1 MRIVFFTG
9 KGGVG
14 KTTTAAAT
22 AVRLAQRGT
31 KTLLLSADAAHSI
44 GDVLGRPLTDQPVE
58 VADGL
63 AAAQLDPQ
71 RRLEAAWGV
80 VHRHLA
86 GLLEHGGA
94 DTIAAE
100 ELAVLPGVE
109 EVLALLAVRDHAA
122 AGRYDA
128 IVVDCGP
135 SAETL
140 RLLAVPD
147 TLAWYLERILPM
159 QRRLARGTRP
169 LAGLLGA
176 RGAVPPDGLFD
187 AVLALAE
194 DLRSVRELVGNP
206 DVSRVRLVLTPESM
220 VVAEARR
227 TFTALSLYGYQLDA
241 VVANRV
247 LAKGAGAWATAWRN
261 AQSEQLAAVT
271 ESFPGVPLHQ
281 ASYRSH
287 EPIGIG
293 ELAAVADELYGE
305 LPGEEPIADP
315 PQQGQFLSVRADG
328 ADFVLTV
335 ALPLADSDAVAAARS
350 GDDLVLTVAG
360 HRRLVA
366 LPSVLRRCQVGGGR
380 FADGVLQ
387 LRFSRDPELWPRDTA
402 EDAR

>member
-14 KTTTAAAT
+14 KTTAAAAT

-31 KTLLLSADAAHSI
+31 KTLLLSADAAHSVA
-44 GDVLGRPLTDQPVE
+44 DVLGHPLTDQPIE

-71 RRLEAAWGV
+71 RRLETAWSTV
-80 VHRHLA
+80 QRHLA
-86 GLLEHGGA
+86 GMLQHGGA
-94 DTIAAE
+94 DPIAAE
-100 ELAVLPGVE
+100 ELTVLPGVE

-147 TLAWYLERILPM
+147 TLAWYLDRILPM
-159 QRRLARGTRP
+159 QRRLARSARP
-169 LAGLLGA
+169 LAGLFGA
-176 RGAVPPDGLFD
+176 RGAVPTDALFD
-187 AVLALAE
+187 AVLALTD

-206 DVSRVRLVLTPESM
+206 DISSVRLVLTPESM

-227 TFTALSLYGYQLDA
+227 TFTALCLYGYQIDG

-247 LAKGAGAWATAWRN
+247 LPSGAGDWGAAWRGT
-261 AQSEQLAAVT
+261 QRDQLAAVA
-271 ESFPGVPLHQ
+271 ESFPDVPLAQ
-281 ASYRSH
+281 ASYRSN
-287 EPIGIG
+287 EPIGLA
-293 ELAAVADELYGE
+293 ELASVADELYGS
-305 LPGEEPIADP
+305 LPGADP
-315 PQQGQFLSVRADG
+315 VSGSRAQRPFLSVEADG
-328 ADFVLTV
+328 TDFVLTV
-335 ALPLADSDAVAAARS
+335 ALPLAERAAVSAARS

-360 HRRLVA
+360 HRRLIA
-366 LPSVLRRCQVGGGR
+366 LPSVLRRCQVGSGR
-380 FADGVLQ
+380 FTDGL
-387 LRFSRDPELWPRDTA
+387 LRMRFTRDPAQWPRDVA
-402 EDAR
+402 PGER